1 LRIPDSEGYHVCGN
15 TLYHHDAGFVQLSL
29 SQSIATGI
37 ECGRECKTSPYKL
50 CTGLSIKL
58 YPQPPF
64 PHPAVWC
71 AQLVYPSILPEG
83 GVYAKRCRYHTQA
96 RTQVLCLKKECIILR
111 RPCFVLATLVV
122 NQAVIGGGV
131 SSGDCDLAASFRRR
145 VRGELGECGRV
156 GRFGERVGDDDAD
169 ECLLVGEWLAR
180 GRYPCPTCA
189 CTVRTCRPCDRA
201 TSCSR

>member
-15 TLYHHDAGFVQLSL
+15 TLYYHDAGFVQHSL

-83 GVYAKRCRYHTQA
+83 GVYANTHTYTHTHIYTHIHVHTHVYYIRHTHVYTYMQPYKRICTSLHQA
-96 RTQVLCLKKECIILR
+96 GQFSTHRSRNAGRTS
-111 RPCFVLATLVV
+111 LAGRL
-122 NQAVIGGGV
+122 QG
-131 SSGDCDLAASFRRR
+131 SGASQ
-145 VRGELGECGRV
+145 
-156 GRFGERVGDDDAD
+156 
-169 ECLLVGEWLAR
+169 
-180 GRYPCPTCA
+180 
-189 CTVRTCRPCDRA
+189 
-201 TSCSR
+201 

>member
-1 LRIPDSEGYHVCGN
+1 MTYTSNFYNIPWDTEAVFSEEH
-15 TLYHHDAGFVQLSL
+15 S
-29 SQSIATGI
+29 
-37 ECGRECKTSPYKL
+37 KTVTQYS
-50 CTGLSIKL
+50 
-58 YPQPPF
+58 YPLMDM
-64 PHPAVWC
+64 WKR
-71 AQLVYPSILPEG
+71 
-83 GVYAKRCRYHTQA
+83 KRCRYHTQA